1 VSEDELIKGCVREN
15 KHCQRALYEKFA
27 GKMMTVCLRYT
38 RHRLEAEDIMQEG
51 FIKIFNNINKF
62 QRRGS
67 LEGWIR
73 RIMINT
79 ALSNYNKSS
88 FKKEI
93 IGIEDY
99 QSGVE
104 QPKAIQQLTADEIMK
119 VINTLPDGY
128 RIVFNLYVIEEYS
141 HNEIAKMLGITSSTS
156 RSQLVKARRMLQK
169 KIILLREV
177 GLNR

>member
-1 VSEDELIKGCVREN
+1 MSDNELIKGCIREN
-15 KHCQRALYEKFA
+15 KHCQRALYERFA

-38 RHRLEAEDIMQEG
+38 RHRLEAEDILQEG
-51 FIKIFNNINKF
+51 FIKIFNNISKF
-62 QRRGS
+62 QGRGS

-88 FKKEI
+88 FQKEV

-104 QPKAIQQLTADEIMK
+104 QPKAIQQLTTEEILK
-119 VINTLPDGY
+119 VISTLPDGY

-141 HNEIAKMLGITSSTS
+141 HNEIAEMLDITPSTS

-169 KIILLREV
+169 KITLLRGT

>member
-1 VSEDELIKGCVREN
+1 M
-15 KHCQRALYEKFA
+15 YERFA
-27 GKMMTVCLRYT
+27 GKMMTVCIRYT
-38 RHRLEAEDIMQEG
+38 RHRLEAEDILQEG
-51 FIKIFNNINKF
+51 FIKVFNNISKF
-62 QRRGS
+62 QGKGS
-67 LEGWIR
+67 FEGWIR

-88 FKKEI
+88 FQKEL
-93 IGIEDY
+93 IGLEDY

-104 QPKAIQQLTADEIMK
+104 QPKAIQQLTADEIMA

-128 RIVFNLYVIEEYS
+128 KIVFNLYVIEEYS
-141 HNEIAKMLGITSSTS
+141 HKEIAEMLDITPSTS

-169 KIILLREV
+169 KIILLRAA

>member
-1 VSEDELIKGCVREN
+1 MSDDELIKGCIREN
-15 KHCQRALYEKFA
+15 KKFQRALYERFA

-38 RHRLEAEDIMQEG
+38 RHRLEAEDILQEG
-51 FIKIFNNINKF
+51 FIKIFNNISKF
-62 QRRGS
+62 QGRGS
-67 LEGWIR
+67 LEGWVR

-88 FKKEI
+88 FQKEL
-93 IGIEDY
+93 IGLEDY
-99 QSGVE
+99 QSGSE
-104 QPKAIQQLTADEIMK
+104 EPKAIQQLTAEEIMA
-119 VINTLPDGY
+119 VIDTLPDGY

-141 HNEIAKMLGITSSTS
+141 HNEIAEMLDITPSTS

-169 KIILLREV
+169 KITLLRAT

>member
-1 VSEDELIKGCVREN
+1 MSDDELIKGCIREN
-15 KHCQRALYEKFA
+15 RHCQRALYERFA
-27 GKMMTVCLRYT
+27 GKMMTVCVRYT
-38 RHRLEAEDIMQEG
+38 RHRLEAEDILQEG
-51 FIKIFNNINKF
+51 FIKVFNNISKF
-62 QRRGS
+62 RGKGS
-67 LEGWIR
+67 FEGWIR

-88 FKKEI
+88 FKKEL
-93 IGIEDY
+93 IGLEDY

-104 QPKAIQQLTADEIMK
+104 QPKAIQKLTADEIMA

-128 RIVFNLYVIEEYS
+128 KIVFNLYVIEEYS
-141 HNEIAKMLGITSSTS
+141 HKEIAEMLDITPSTS

-169 KIILLREV
+169 KIILLRAA

>member
-1 VSEDELIKGCVREN
+1 MSDNELINGCIRGNESY
-15 KHCQRALYEKFA
+15 QRALYERFA
-27 GKMMTVCLRYT
+27 GKMMTVCFRYA
-38 RHRLEAEDIMQEG
+38 RHRQEAEDILQDG
-51 FIKIFNNINKF
+51 FIKIFKNISKF
-62 QRRGS
+62 QYKGS
-67 LEGWIR
+67 LEGWVR

-88 FKKEI
+88 FKKEL

-99 QSGVE
+99 QTGIE
-104 QPKAIQQLTADEIMK
+104 QPKAVQKLSADEIIK

-128 RIVFNLYVIEEYS
+128 RIVFNLYIIEGYS
-141 HNEIAKMLGITSSTS
+141 HNEIAEMLDITPSTS

-169 KIILLREV
+169 KIILLRER

>member
-1 VSEDELIKGCVREN
+1 MSDDELIKGCIREN
-15 KHCQRALYEKFA
+15 KHCQRALYERFA
-27 GKMMTVCLRYT
+27 GKMMTVCIRYT
-38 RHRLEAEDIMQEG
+38 RHRLEAEDILQEG
-51 FIKIFNNINKF
+51 FIKVFNNISKF
-62 QRRGS
+62 QGKGS
-67 LEGWIR
+67 FEGWIR

-88 FKKEI
+88 FQKEL
-93 IGIEDY
+93 IGLEDY

-104 QPKAIQQLTADEIMK
+104 QPKAIQQLTADEIMA

-128 RIVFNLYVIEEYS
+128 KIVFNLYVIEEYS
-141 HNEIAKMLGITSSTS
+141 HKEIAEMLDITPSTS

-169 KIILLREV
+169 KIILLRAA

>member
-1 VSEDELIKGCVREN
+1 MSDDELIKGCIREN
-15 KHCQRALYEKFA
+15 RHCQRALYERFA
-27 GKMMTVCLRYT
+27 GKMMTVCVRYT
-38 RHRLEAEDIMQEG
+38 RHRLEAEDILQEG
-51 FIKIFNNINKF
+51 FIKVFNNISKF
-62 QRRGS
+62 RGKGS
-67 LEGWIR
+67 FEGWIR

-88 FKKEI
+88 FKKEL
-93 IGIEDY
+93 IGLEDY

-104 QPKAIQQLTADEIMK
+104 QPKAIQNLTADEIMA

-128 RIVFNLYVIEEYS
+128 KIVFNLYVIEEYS
-141 HNEIAKMLGITSSTS
+141 HKEIAEMLDITPSTS

-169 KIILLREV
+169 KIILLRAA

>member
-1 VSEDELIKGCVREN
+1 MSDDELIKGCIREN
-15 KHCQRALYEKFA
+15 KYCQRALYERFA
-27 GKMMTVCLRYT
+27 GKMMSVCIRYT
-38 RHRLEAEDIMQEG
+38 RHRLEAEDILQEG
-51 FIKIFNNINKF
+51 FIKIFNNISKF
-62 QRRGS
+62 QHKGS

-88 FKKEI
+88 FQKEL

-99 QSGVE
+99 QSGTE
-104 QPKAIQQLTADEIMK
+104 EPKAIQQLTADEIMA

-128 RIVFNLYVIEEYS
+128 KIVFNLYVIEEYN
-141 HNEIAKMLGITSSTS
+141 HGEIAEMLDITPSTS

-169 KIILLREV
+169 KIILLREA